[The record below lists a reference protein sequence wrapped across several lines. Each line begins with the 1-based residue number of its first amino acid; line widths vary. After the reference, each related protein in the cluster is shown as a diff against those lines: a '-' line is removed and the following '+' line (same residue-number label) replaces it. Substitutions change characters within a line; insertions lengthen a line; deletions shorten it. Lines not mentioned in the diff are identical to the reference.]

1 MIKKL
6 ISIGLLVLLCNGCL
20 VVRHE
25 TTRQPNGIT
34 VDSGS
39 VKGFMASAQAA
50 KIGTRTS
57 ISTNGAYLH
66 STTATDLTAKGDS
79 EFINALGQALGAA
92 LAQALETAKKSQG
105 IP

>member
-20 VVRHE
+20 VVRHS
-25 TTRQPNGIT
+25 TTQPNGA

-50 KIGTRTS
+50 RIGTKTT

-79 EFINALGQALGAA
+79 EFITALGQALGAA

>member
-6 ISIGLLVLLCNGCL
+6 ISILLLVLLCNGCL

-25 TTRQPNGIT
+25 TRQPNGV

-39 VKGFMASAQAA
+39 VKGFLASAQAA
-50 KIGTRTS
+50 KVGTKTS
-57 ISTNGAYLH
+57 ISTNGMYLH
-66 STTATDLTAKGDS
+66 STTASDLTAKGDS